1 MSLTGR
7 LSSMVVVGTRRFP
20 PIWLVAL
27 AGVGGS
33 LLLIIAATDWRH
45 FNDEY
50 AYWLAGMRLAV
61 DQPLYDP
68 SALPNTP
75 FAYWYPPPLAQVLD
89 PLTSFIPADAFSVA
103 WTGLLLVC
111 LWWLAGR
118 NVIVALALIAAL
130 PIAVELRV
138 RNVHLLIAV
147 FAVLGLRRSPLFW
160 IPAAA
165 LKITPALAL
174 VYLAASRQWGAFLKV
189 GVGGLAVLLVS
200 YILAPG
206 DWREFIDIVGDRAGT
221 NGGAMVPIPF
231 AIRFGVGFVLAVIA
245 GRLALRAD
253 PEHGRRNARLA
264 EALLIVALT
273 VANPTLWVTALSL
286 LVAIVPLSRTVLDGH
301 TKAAVAA
308 SAPLATASLTPLP
321 TTSSPA
327 SSPPAGS
334 AAQPAGDPQVTGG

>member
-1 MSLTGR
+1 
-7 LSSMVVVGTRRFP
+7 MVMVGTRRFP

-33 LLLIIAATDWRH
+33 LLLIIASTDWRH

-75 FAYWYPPPLAQVLD
+75 FAYWYPPPLAQFLD
-89 PLTSFIPADAFSVA
+89 PLTALIPADAFSVA
-103 WTGLLLVC
+103 WTVLLLVC

-138 RNVHLLIAV
+138 RNVHLVIAV
-147 FAVLGLRRSPLFW
+147 FAVLALRRSPLFW

-165 LKITPALAL
+165 IKITPALAL
-174 VYLAASRQWGAFLKV
+174 VYLAASKQWRAFLMV
-189 GVGGLAVLLVS
+189 GIGGVAVLLVS
-200 YILAPG
+200 YVLAPG

-221 NGGAMVPIPF
+221 NGGALVPIPF
-231 AIRFGVGFVLAVIA
+231 VVRFGFGAVLAVIA

-253 PEHGRRNARLA
+253 PEHGRRNARFA

-301 TKAAVAA
+301 TKAAP
-308 SAPLATASLTPLP
+308 S
-321 TTSSPA
+321 
-327 SSPPAGS
+327 AGS
-334 AAQPAGDPQVTGG
+334 APAASTA

>member
-1 MSLTGR
+1 
-7 LSSMVVVGTRRFP
+7 
-20 PIWLVAL
+20 
-27 AGVGGS
+27 
-33 LLLIIAATDWRH
+33 
-45 FNDEY
+45 
-50 AYWLAGMRLAV
+50 
-61 DQPLYDP
+61 
-68 SALPNTP
+68 
-75 FAYWYPPPLAQVLD
+75 
-89 PLTSFIPADAFSVA
+89 
-103 WTGLLLVC
+103 
-111 LWWLAGR
+111 
-118 NVIVALALIAAL
+118 
-130 PIAVELRV
+130 V
-138 RNVHLLIAV
+138 RNVHLVIAV
-147 FAVLGLRRSPLFW
+147 FAVLALRRSPLFW

-165 LKITPALAL
+165 IKITPALAL
-174 VYLAASRQWGAFLKV
+174 VYLAASKQWRAFLMV

-231 AIRFGVGFVLAVIA
+231 VVRFGLGVVLTVIA

-308 SAPLATASLTPLP
+308 DSAPASA
-321 TTSSPA
+321 PA
-327 SSPPAGS
+327 PS
-334 AAQPAGDPQVTGG
+334 APQPVGDPQITGG

>member
-1 MSLTGR
+1 
-7 LSSMVVVGTRRFP
+7 MVVVGTRRFP

-103 WTGLLLVC
+103 WTALLLVC

-138 RNVHLLIAV
+138 RNVHLVIAV
-147 FAVLGLRRSPLFW
+147 FAVLALRRSPLFW

-165 LKITPALAL
+165 IKITPALAL
-174 VYLAASRQWGAFLKV
+174 VYLAASKQWRAFLMV
-189 GVGGLAVLLVS
+189 VVGGLAVLLLS
-200 YILAPG
+200 YVLAPG

-231 AIRFGVGFVLAVIA
+231 VVRFGFGVVLAVIA

-253 PEHGRRNARLA
+253 PEHGRRNARFA

-286 LVAIVPLSRTVLDGH
+286 LVAIVPLSRTVLEGIS
-301 TKAAVAA
+301 KPVPSAEAAPA
-308 SAPLATASLTPLP
+308 SAPASVPV
-321 TTSSPA
+321 S
-327 SSPPAGS
+327 S

>member
-1 MSLTGR
+1 MSFATR

-50 AYWLAGMRLAV
+50 AYWLAGVRLAV

-89 PLTSFIPADAFSVA
+89 PLTSFIPADAFSAA
-103 WTGLLLVC
+103 WTALLLVC

-138 RNVHLLIAV
+138 RNVHLVIAV
-147 FAVLGLRRSPLFW
+147 FAVLALRRSPLFW

-165 LKITPALAL
+165 IKITPALAL
-174 VYLAASRQWGAFLKV
+174 VYLAASRQWRAFLMV

-231 AIRFGVGFVLAVIA
+231 VVRFGVGVVLTVIA

-253 PEHGRRNARLA
+253 PEHGRRNARLG

-286 LVAIVPLSRTVLDGH
+286 LVAIVPLSRTVLDG
-301 TKAAVAA
+301 TSKPSPTP
-308 SAPLATASLTPLP
+308 SAT
-321 TTSSPA
+321 A
-327 SSPPAGS
+327 SSPPLS
-334 AAQPAGDPQVTGG
+334 PPVTSEA